1 MTTLPIDD
9 VSRVSS
15 TIAVASSGRVML
27 MCALQITDKRESH
40 IGIAV
45 MRRGAEKSSQY
56 ARVRQARAAFRDEWI
71 QWHFLR
77 VPANGGAVVSLAHL
91 LR

>member
-1 MTTLPIDD
+1 
-9 VSRVSS
+9 
-15 TIAVASSGRVML
+15 ML

-71 QWHFLR
+71 QWHFYGFRPMAGPWLR
-77 VPANGGAVVSLAHL
+77 LRIFCAEAAV
-91 LR
+91 RRQ